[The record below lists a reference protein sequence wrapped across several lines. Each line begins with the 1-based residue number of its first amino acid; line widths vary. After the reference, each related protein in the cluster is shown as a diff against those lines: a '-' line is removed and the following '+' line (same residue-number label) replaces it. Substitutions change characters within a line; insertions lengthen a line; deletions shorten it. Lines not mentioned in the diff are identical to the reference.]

1 MGYIPAA
8 LFCALSPIWGKLMT
22 TESYR
27 AAMRPLMFTVIWF
40 AFLAAAAFAWA
51 SIEDRQP
58 QSPAPEQTT
67 FVAR

>member
-1 MGYIPAA
+1 
-8 LFCALSPIWGKLMT
+8 MT
-22 TESYR
+22 TKSYR
-27 AAMRPLMFTVIWF
+27 AAMRPLMFTVVWF

-58 QSPAPEQTT
+58 HPPTQKHTI